1 MTMFGIVIGVM
12 SVIMVL
18 SIGEAAQRYILGQ
31 ISSFGS
37 DVIFIMNGPDTTS
50 SGQPSPFM
58 KESITDRDVKQM
70 QLLPWVTVVAGRLVS
85 SDTVVAQGIST
96 SASIVGTMP
105 DELKLAD
112 IHVQSG
118 TFFTQSSVDSHSR
131 EVVLGYDVAQAGFGA
146 ENPIGKTIKINSV
159 GFRVVG
165 VMQKAGSKGFT
176 NIDKQVF
183 MPVTS
188 ALDLYNKKYITY
200 LEVKTNITNLNEA
213 KQRIA
218 VFMRERHNIDNPTG
232 VLAKD
237 DFHIQTQEDLI
248 KTTSTITDILQ
259 ILLTSI
265 AAISLLVG
273 GIGIMNI
280 MYVSVTERIKEIGLR
295 KSIGAHKKD
304 ILRQFIVEAVVLTIL
319 GGMIGIALGI
329 LFSWTGIQ
337 IINNLQGGWSYAIS
351 WNGVFLG
358 LSVSA
363 AIGLLFG
370 YFPARKAA
378 GLNPIDALRKE

>member
-18 SIGEAAQRYILGQ
+18 SIGEAAQRYIMGQ

-37 DVIFIMNGPDTTS
+37 DVVFIMNGPNTS
-50 SGQPSPFM
+50 ASGQPSPFM
-58 KESITDRDVKQM
+58 KESLTQRDVKLM
-70 QLLPWVTVVAGRLVS
+70 QTQPWIHVIAGRLIS
-85 SDTVVAQGIST
+85 SDTVIAQGIST

-105 DELKLAD
+105 DELRLSD

-118 TFFTQSSVDSHSR
+118 EFFTQSSVDSHAR
-131 EVVLGYDVAQAGFGA
+131 DVVLGADVAQAGFGA

-165 VMQKAGSKGFT
+165 VMQRAGSKGFT

-183 MPVTS
+183 MPMTS
-188 ALDLYNKKYITY
+188 ALDLYNKKYLTY
-200 LEVKTNITNLNEA
+200 IEVKTNIANLSDA

-218 VFMRERHNIDNPTG
+218 VFIRERHNIDNPTG
-232 VLAKD
+232 DLTKD

-248 KTTSTITDILQ
+248 KTTSTITNILQ

-304 ILRQFIVEAVVLTIL
+304 ILRQFIVEAVVLTIV
-319 GGMIGIALGI
+319 GGIIGISLGI
-329 LFSWTGIQ
+329 LFSWAGIQ
-337 IINNLQGGWSYAIS
+337 IINNLQGGWSFAVS
-351 WNGVFLG
+351 WNGVGLG
-358 LSVSA
+358 LGVSA
-363 AIGLLFG
+363 AIGLVFG